1 MSTTALA
8 VFLTVSILIVAY
20 LCWRQWNV
28 LQSLHTR
35 ARQQSEEY
43 DRAEKA
49 RYEELKESA
58 KTLAL
63 CVVQD
68 QVDLSEGCW
77 RIKLHLDHLWPN
89 EAENGEY
96 KVFYQMFE
104 EIKDFDTHQARAQL
118 RAQARFDQDK
128 KRLAIEDRY
137 KEEILAA
144 SRKLLDQLQ
153 APQN

>member
-1 MSTTALA
+1 MSPTVLTI
-8 VFLTVSILIVAY
+8 FLIVSILIAAY
-20 LCWRQWNV
+20 LCWRQWNI
-28 LQSLHTR
+28 LKSLNNR

-43 DRAEKA
+43 EQEQRA

-58 KTLAL
+58 RTLAL

-89 EAENGEY
+89 EAEESEY
-96 KVFYQMFE
+96 KVFYEMFD
-104 EIKDFDTHQARAQL
+104 EIKDFDTHEARAKL
-118 RAQARFDQDK
+118 KAQARFDQDK

-137 KEEILAA
+137 KDAILVA
-144 SRKLLDQLQ
+144 SQKLLDELQ
-153 APQN
+153 ATQH